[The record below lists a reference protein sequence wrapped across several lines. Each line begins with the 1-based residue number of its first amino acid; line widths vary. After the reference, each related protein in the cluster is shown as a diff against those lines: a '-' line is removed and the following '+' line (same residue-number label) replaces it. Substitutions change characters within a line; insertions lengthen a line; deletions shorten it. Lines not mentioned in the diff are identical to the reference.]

1 MFATV
6 DVETVRRKRFG
17 KYRSSAPR
25 EPLLTDLALES
36 IDQTDALA
44 RELEIELAQFAK
56 EIKAGH

>member
-1 MFATV
+1 MFANFGF
-6 DVETVRRKRFG
+6 ETVLRKRSD

-25 EPLLTDLALES
+25 GALLTKRALKS